1 MHQLAVIDC
10 SHHAKL
16 VVTDVTTNLV
26 NETVSLYLNSDEYFV
41 SMDLTIANMLILLYV
56 FLFIKPDILP

>member
-1 MHQLAVIDC
+1 
-10 SHHAKL
+10 L

-56 FLFIKPDILP
+56 FLFIKPDILPWRFVS